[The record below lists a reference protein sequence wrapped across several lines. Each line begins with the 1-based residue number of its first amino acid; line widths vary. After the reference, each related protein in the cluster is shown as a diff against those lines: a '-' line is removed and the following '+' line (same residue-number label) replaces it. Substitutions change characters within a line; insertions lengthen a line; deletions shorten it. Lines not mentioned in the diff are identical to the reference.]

1 MNIVDLKKYFQN
13 TLIGYYPMNE
23 INALFYLTSEHF
35 LKMSRVAMSIN
46 TQALVDNEIFELYE
60 STLVRLK
67 NYEPIQYILGS
78 VSFCGLNFKV
88 TPATL
93 IPRPETAELI
103 DWISSQLE
111 TNSTAKVMDVCTGS
125 GCIAIVLANRFK
137 ELNIAALE
145 LSKPALQVAQENAA
159 LHQTHIDWINAD
171 IFDFKSDK
179 FYDFIIANPPYVQLS
194 ERDKMQPNVLDFEP
208 HQALFVTDED
218 PLLFYRAIAKL
229 ALNNLKDGGQ
239 LYFEI
244 NESLGIE
251 TQNLLLDLGFKNP
264 VIKKDVFNKD
274 RFLKVN
280 KIF

>member
-60 STLVRLK
+60 STLARLK

-103 DWISSQLE
+103 DWISLQLE

-137 ELNIAALE
+137 DLNIAALE
-145 LSKPALQVAQENAA
+145 LSKPALQVARENAA

-229 ALNNLKDGGQ
+229 ALNNLKNGGQ

-264 VIKKDVFNKD
+264 VIKKDVFNKN

>member
-229 ALNNLKDGGQ
+229 ALNNLKNGGQ